1 MQIFLLNSKKS
12 STFADMKSIL
22 FICHGNICRSPM
34 AEYVFRQLAFEAG
47 KADDYKVSSAAVS
60 YEETGNDIYPPAKRT
75 LAAHHIP
82 YAHHAAHRMQLAE
95 YHEYDY
101 IVCADRSNIRLLRAI
116 IGDDPDGKVS
126 LLMHWAGEN
135 RDVSDPW
142 YTGDFETAYRDIVAG
157 CTGLLQQI

>member
-1 MQIFLLNSKKS
+1 
-12 STFADMKSIL
+12 
-22 FICHGNICRSPM
+22 M
-34 AEYVFRQLAFEAG
+34 AEYVFRHLALEAG

-82 YAHHAAHRMQLAE
+82 YAHHAAHRMLPAE

-126 LLMHWAGEN
+126 LLMQWAGEN